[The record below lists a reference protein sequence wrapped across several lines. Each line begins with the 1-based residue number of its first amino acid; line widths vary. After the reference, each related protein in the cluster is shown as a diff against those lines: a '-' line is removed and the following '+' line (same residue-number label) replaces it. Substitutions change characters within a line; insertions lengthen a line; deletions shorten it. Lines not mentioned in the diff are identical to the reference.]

1 MWPKKKRI
9 IKVKYEVKEAK
20 IKEVEHDKSKEVKM
34 DKKIRKGKVWKM
46 SRQRKEEMALLKRKD
61 RKERRMK

>member
-1 MWPKKKRI
+1 M
-9 IKVKYEVKEAK
+9 KEAK

-34 DKKIRKGKVWKM
+34 DKKIRKGKIWKI
-46 SRQRKEEMALLKRKD
+46 SCQRKEEMALLKRKD